1 MKKWMSAAAL
11 LLPLGAASTA
21 LANEGMWQPHQLPA
35 LANELKALGLEL
47 DADSMTD
54 LTAFPMN
61 AVINFGGCTASFVSP
76 KGLLVTNHHC
86 GYGAI
91 QYHSTAENNILETG
105 FLAKTPAE
113 EKAPVPGYK
122 IWITES
128 ISPVTDQVV
137 GAVDPA
143 LTGAAYAEAIEQRT
157 KALVAECEAEPN
169 TRCDVYNF
177 HHGAQYFL
185 IKELEIKDVRL
196 SYTPALSVGK
206 YGGDIDNWMWP
217 RHTGDFAFFRAY
229 VGPDGKPAEYSEDNV
244 PYTPKRFLKVSAA
257 GLSDGDF
264 VMVAGYPGRTNRYR
278 TAEEVQTYFETVYPQ
293 AKVLREELIDLIK
306 ASSEPGSDARIKY
319 EGTLAGLAN
328 YAKNYQSMIEGYA
341 KTGMLAAKQTDQDAL
356 VAWIQGKGDRAAKYG
371 DVLAQL
377 DGLVAEQW
385 AHAERDLILGYLR
398 YNQMTTVA
406 QRLYRLAKEKQKPDL
421 ERESGY
427 QERDWD
433 GFKAGLERMDRR
445 FDATVDKAMLHHLL
459 MRYAALPASER
470 EPSLDRLFG
479 LSGQVDGAKL
489 MTKLDSMYATTE
501 LGDVATRLAWMEKG
515 PEAFE
520 QSADPFIRFA
530 VAHYDTAMAKEKKDK
545 ELEGRLLKV
554 RPDYMAAIIA
564 FNQSQGRPVYA
575 DANSSLRLTFG
586 TVGGYSPQDG
596 LVATPFTTLEG
607 LAMKAT
613 DQVPF
618 DAPAKQLE
626 LIAKGQYGEFGDEA
640 VGSVPVNF
648 LSNLDT
654 TGGNSGSPTLNGRA
668 ELVGLL
674 FDGVYESITGDWAF
688 NPELNRSIHVD
699 SRYMLWVMKYLDG
712 ADNLLDEMEI
722 VD

>member
-1 MKKWMSAAAL
+1 MKKWMSTLAL
-11 LLPLGAASTA
+11 LLPLGAS
-21 LANEGMWQPHQLPA
+21 ANEGMWQPHQLPA
-35 LANELKALGLEL
+35 LADELKALGLEM
-47 DADSMTD
+47 DANSMTD

-91 QYHSTAENNILETG
+91 QYHSTEEDNILETG
-105 FLAKTPAE
+105 FLAKTLAD
-113 EKAPVPGYK
+113 EKLPVPGYK

-128 ISPVTDQVV
+128 ITPVTDQVV

-143 LTGAAYAEAIEQRT
+143 LTGAAYAEAIDGRT

-306 ASSEPGSDARIKY
+306 THSEPGSNARIKY

-341 KTGMLAAKQTDQDAL
+341 KTGMLAAKQQEQDAL
-356 VAWIQGKGDRAAKYG
+356 LAWIRGEGERAAKYG
-371 DVLAQL
+371 DVMNQL
-377 DGLVAEQW
+377 DRLVAEEW
-385 AHAERDLILGYLR
+385 AHAEKDLILGYLR
-398 YNQMTTVA
+398 YNQMTNVA
-406 QRLYRLAKEKQKPDL
+406 QRLYRLANEKQKPDL

-433 GFKAGLERMDRR
+433 GIKAGLERMDRR
-445 FDATVDKAMLHHLL
+445 FDAEVDKMILHHLL
-459 MRYAALPASER
+459 LRYAALPASER
-470 EPSLDRLFG
+470 EPVLDRVFG
-479 LSGQVDGAKL
+479 LGAEVDADKL
-489 MTKLDSMYATTE
+489 KTKLDSMYATTE
-501 LGDVATRLAWMEKG
+501 LTDAEARLAWFDKA

-520 QSADPFIRFA
+520 QSNDPFIRFA
-530 VAHYDTAMAKEKKDK
+530 VANYDTVMANEKKEKD
-545 ELEGRLLKV
+545 LAGQLMKV

-564 FNQSQGRPVYA
+564 FNQSQGHPVYA
-575 DANSSLRLTFG
+575 DANSSLRLTYG

-596 LVATPFTTLEG
+596 LVATPFTTMEG
-607 LAMKAT
+607 LAKKAT
-613 DQVPF
+613 GVVPF
-618 DAPAKQLE
+618 DAPTKQLE
-626 LIAKGQYGEFGDEA
+626 LIAEGRFGEFADKA

-674 FDGVYESITGDWAF
+674 FDGVYESITGDWAY

-712 ADNLLDEMEI
+712 AENLLDEMEI